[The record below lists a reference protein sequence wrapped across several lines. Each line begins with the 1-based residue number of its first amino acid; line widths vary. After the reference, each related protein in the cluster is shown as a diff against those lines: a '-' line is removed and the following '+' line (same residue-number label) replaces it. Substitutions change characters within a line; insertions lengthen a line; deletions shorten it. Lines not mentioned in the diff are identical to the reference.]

1 MKQLTL
7 QEQYNLLNEGKGNKN
22 AFMKS
27 ALKQFPNLFNNFTE
41 FDTAVGVLKQKQI
54 ISEGAGGV
62 VTSGNPFINW
72 EKFLNEES
80 NESKGDKE
88 IKALEKEASKYSK
101 NDVRYKELQK
111 KIGDLKSDKEYAQ
124 PGSKAAEKFSKS
136 LNEEA
141 KAEEKKPTK
150 EVVDMETAGYDYKD
164 KKNIDNLYGEAFLQG
179 YYTEMKDPKNA
190 DKTVD
195 ELKEMVAKNMEK
207 DMNYYMKEASFG
219 IKGIGYTDDVPG
231 LKVSDKEIKGKYAS
245 SGMEEV
251 KLKEGKMVN
260 LTDLLNEAI
269 GGYIDLRPSGMTN
282 ENARTDAEEE
292 GYLDGMRDEKE
303 DLEDKAKDKKKK
315 VKKETLDSKLAEIEK
330 AGKVTTLEAQIE
342 ALEEAIETK
351 NQRISMV
358 SEDENLSELVDKK
371 KMKEMQREVKLLE
384 KKKAG
389 MEKMYEKL
397 AGKAYVKTEIV
408 DEADEMDY

>member
-41 FDTAVGVLKQKQI
+41 FDTAVSVLKQKQI
-54 ISEGAGGV
+54 ISEGVGGV
-62 VTSGNPFINW
+62 VTTGNPFIDW
-72 EKFLNEES
+72 KEFL
-80 NESKGDKE
+80 
-88 IKALEKEASKYSK
+88 A
-101 NDVRYKELQK
+101 
-111 KIGDLKSDKEYAQ
+111 
-124 PGSKAAEKFSKS
+124 
-136 LNEEA
+136 EEA
-141 KAEEKKPTK
+141 KAEEKEPTK
-150 EVVDMETAGYDYKD
+150 EVVDMETAGFDYKD
-164 KKNIDNLYGEAFLQG
+164 EKNIDNLYGEAFLQG
-179 YYTEMKDPKNA
+179 YYAEMKDPKNV

-195 ELKEMVAKNMEK
+195 ELKEIVAKNMAK
-207 DMNYYMKEASFG
+207 DRNYYMKEAAFG
-219 IKGIGYTDDVPG
+219 VKGIGYTDDVPG

-303 DLEDKAKDKKKK
+303 DLKDKAKDKKK

-330 AGKVTTLEAQIE
+330 AGKITTLEAQID

-371 KMKEMQREVKLLE
+371 KMKDMQREVKDLE
-384 KKKAG
+384 KRKVK
-389 MEKMYEKL
+389 MEKLYEKMC
-397 AGKAYVKTEIV
+397 GKKYVRQEMVDETM

>member
-7 QEQYNLLNEGKGNKN
+7 QEQYNLIQEGKGNKN

-27 ALKQFPNLFNNFTE
+27 ALRQFPNLFNNFTE
-41 FDTAVGVLKQKQI
+41 FNTAVGVLKQKQV
-54 ISEGAGGV
+54 ISEGVGGV
-62 VTSGNPFINW
+62 VTSGNPFMNW
-72 EKFLNEES
+72 EKFL
-80 NESKGDKE
+80 
-88 IKALEKEASKYSK
+88 A
-101 NDVRYKELQK
+101 
-111 KIGDLKSDKEYAQ
+111 
-124 PGSKAAEKFSKS
+124 
-136 LNEEA
+136 EEA
-141 KAEEKKPTK
+141 KAEEKNPTK

-251 KLKEGKMVN
+251 KLKEN
-260 LTDLLNEAI
+260 
-269 GGYIDLRPSGMTN
+269 MTN
-282 ENARTDAEEE
+282 LKDLISEMYTEVKK
-292 GYLDGMRDEKE
+292 EKP
-303 DLEDKAKDKKKK
+303 APKK
-315 VKKETLDSKLAEIEK
+315 VKKAKKETVDSKLAEIEK
-330 AGKVTTLEAQIE
+330 AGKITTLEAQID

-371 KMKEMQREVKLLE
+371 KMKDMQREVKDLE
-384 KKKAG
+384 KRKVK
-389 MEKMYEKL
+389 MESLYEKMC
-397 AGKAYVKTEIV
+397 GKKYVRQEMVDETI

>member
-7 QEQYNLLNEGKGNKN
+7 QEQYNLLNEGKGTKD

-27 ALKQFPNLFNNFTE
+27 ALRHFPNLFNNLTG
-41 FDTAVGVLKQKQI
+41 FDTAVNVLKQKQI
-54 ISEGAGGV
+54 ISEGVGGV
-62 VTSGNPFINW
+62 VTSGNPFMNW
-72 EKFLNEES
+72 EKFL
-80 NESKGDKE
+80 
-88 IKALEKEASKYSK
+88 A
-101 NDVRYKELQK
+101 
-111 KIGDLKSDKEYAQ
+111 
-124 PGSKAAEKFSKS
+124 
-136 LNEEA
+136 EEA
-141 KAEEKKPTK
+141 KAEEKEPTK

-179 YYTEMKDPKNA
+179 YYAEMKDPKNA

-207 DMNYYMKEASFG
+207 DMNYYMKEAAFG
-219 IKGIGYTDDVPG
+219 VKGIGYTDDAPG

-251 KLKEGKMVN
+251 KLKEGMIK
-260 LTDLLNEAI
+260 LTDLINEAVA
-269 GGYIDLRPSGMTN
+269 GYVDLRPVGMTN

-330 AGKVTTLEAQIE
+330 AGKITTLEAQID

-371 KMKEMQREVKLLE
+371 KMKDMQREVKDLE
-384 KKKAG
+384 KRKVK
-389 MEKMYEKL
+389 MEKLYEKMC
-397 AGKAYVKTEIV
+397 GKKYVRQEMVDETM